1 MLLLSSKITAL
12 PVMSLQTG
20 AKIAQITHT
29 VIDPATLDI
38 VAYRIEDKKLD
49 SDNWLLLASD
59 IREVSDIGLII
70 DSVDELVKEED
81 MIKLKDTLALRFNLI
96 DMNVIDDKKT
106 KLGRIY
112 DFTVDPIQF
121 RIHQLYVKRP
131 LIKSLQTSDLIINRT
146 QIVEVN
152 NKNIVVNSASLDD
165 KVQPSVVTNS
175 FVNPFRKS
183 TSPAGQSTMK
193 NS

>member
-1 MLLLSSKITAL
+1 MLLLSSKVQKL
-12 PVMSLQTG
+12 PIMSLQTG

-29 VIDPATLDI
+29 VIDPATLDV

-49 SDNWLLLASD
+49 SDDWLLLTSD

-81 MIKLKDTLALRFNLI
+81 MIKLKDTLELRFNLI
-96 DMNVIDDKKT
+96 DMSVIDDKKT

-112 DFTVDPIQF
+112 DFSLDPLQF

-152 NKNIVVNSASLDD
+152 NNNIVVSSASLDE
-165 KVQPSVVTNS
+165 KVQPAAVANS

-183 TSPAGQSTMK
+183 APSAGQSTMK
-193 NS
+193 E

>member
-1 MLLLSSKITAL
+1 MLLLATKLQKL
-12 PVMSLQTG
+12 PIMSLQTG

-29 VIDPATLDI
+29 VIDPATLDV

-49 SDNWLLLASD
+49 SDGWLLLTSD

-70 DSVDELVKEED
+70 DSVDELVKEDD

-112 DFTVDPIQF
+112 DFSLDPLQF

-152 NKNIVVNSASLDD
+152 NNNIVVSSASLDE
-165 KVQPSVVTNS
+165 KVQPAAVANS

-183 TSPAGQSTMK
+183 APSAGQSTMK
-193 NS
+193 E